1 MMAKC
6 STAGNEFLAVRNSAR
21 IAKMNR
27 TRRNNMDTSILEGK
41 LKELNEAVNK
51 TDDAAEKLRLIL
63 ETYRIEEFL
72 ARIDS

>member
-1 MMAKC
+1 MAKC

-27 TRRNNMDTSILEGK
+27 TRRNDMDTSILEGK